1 MLNKVIFS
9 LKYIFSEN
17 SLVCIV
23 IFSNFGIENYY
34 I

>member
-17 SLVCIV
+17 YLVYIV
-23 IFSNFGIENYY
+23 IFSNFEIENYY